1 MKRPLSISFDNTN
14 PPPQVDTQQDIIQS
28 AFFAETANMAMEF
41 VATQPDL
48 NAILYAQT
56 DKPDFVNKVE
66 IGFTNN
72 AADQNFAPGDYLE
85 LDFTELQYDNSGQ
98 MEGVDATKISL
109 ADSSDHWIIP
119 AGQTGPKIKLQ
130 CANAF
135 TWKNEGNESVTLNIP
150 VNPFSDPVKKIGDFA
165 VSDAS
170 HFGNNKP
177 SNECVVTTASF
188 GAKQKPLPVRAYFVD
203 PEVKVPDIPDKHDDV
218 VFITPAGLDDIPNK
232 VSFEIDY
239 SSLTG
244 NGDQNKLGVPELTL
258 SIQAGDDD
266 WDLAP
271 PNSAEGIALSI
282 SHDVDYGTNPQW
294 SISHVDNENFI
305 QFKCVPEVETSLLPL
320 TGGKKIRLELSNIV
334 TALSDGTVN
343 MTLQISGIDGF
354 SDWCWFLVIQKEE
367 PKPQIVSFDI
377 ASPTNALLSVG
388 QAVKLTWQTFAI
400 KALELNYIPLVGSQ
414 VNQNLND
421 RRTEKDGY
429 EVVPAATN
437 SNIPD
442 DFTETQALP
451 LNLVATKADG
461 NTISKQVVVTMEAP
475 APVLEISD
483 VGMHVAERMLVFHYL
498 TRYTEGLTYGWLFP
512 TIPRDFPIKNGEKQ
526 YPNSSPGN
534 FPSMLNDLKLQDNY
548 YWPVDYPTDVKLT
561 LIAINQNG
569 KTSKDLYFNKIQNTG
584 PLGWGGA
591 DPFKEVVVNK
601 ISIRSAVVVDAI
613 IINGDMHGW
622 ESGDWQGEITLA
634 WNEYI
639 TKVIVHVNYHE
650 YTWTTGFFDQNEH
663 GGTYWL
669 VSYLEIHTNKGQVI
683 KGGQIRDNDEVT
695 TIDGR
700 IFMLGGNTRGRF
712 LEALDVYYLPKP

>member
-1 MKRPLSISFDNTN
+1 MNAVTS
-14 PPPQVDTQQDIIQS
+14 
-28 AFFAETANMAMEF
+28 
-41 VATQPDL
+41 QPDS
-48 NAILYAQT
+48 NATLYAQT
-56 DKPDFVNKVE
+56 DNPDFVNKVE

-72 AADQNFAPGDYLE
+72 TGDQNFAPGDYLE
-85 LDFTELQYDNSGQ
+85 LDFHELCYDNGGQ
-98 MEGVDATKISL
+98 IQGVDAAKIVL
-109 ADSSDHWIIP
+109 ADASGDWVIP
-119 AGQTGPKIKLQ
+119 TGQPGSKIKLQ

-135 TWKNEGNESVTLNIP
+135 TWKQGENRSVTLNIP
-150 VNPFSDPVKKIGDFA
+150 VNPITDPVKKIGDFA
-165 VSDAS
+165 ISDAS

-188 GAKQKPLPVRAYFVD
+188 GAKQKPLRVRARFVD
-203 PEVKVPDIPDKHDDV
+203 PSVKIPDIPDKRDDV

-232 VSFEIDY
+232 LSFELDY
-239 SSLTG
+239 SRLTG
-244 NGDQNKLGVPELTL
+244 KGDQNKLGVPELTL

-271 PNSAEGIALSI
+271 PNSAEHIELNI
-282 SHDVDYGTNPQW
+282 SHDVDYGTDPQW
-294 SISHVDNENFI
+294 SISPVDNENFI
-305 QFKCVPEVETSLLPL
+305 QFKCVPEVGTSLLPL

-442 DFTETQALP
+442 DFTKTQALP

-475 APVLEISD
+475 APELEISD
-483 VGMHVAERMLVFHYL
+483 VEMNVDEQMLTFSYL
-498 TRYTEGLTYGWLFP
+498 TRYTEGLTFGWLYPKIP
-512 TIPRDFPIKNGEKQ
+512 TDIPIKNGEKQ
-526 YPNSSPGN
+526 YPDFGPGN
-534 FPSMLNDLKLQDNY
+534 FPSMLNDPKLQDNY
-548 YWPVDYPTDVKLT
+548 YWPVDYQTDVKLT
-561 LIAINQNG
+561 FIAINQNG
-569 KTSKDLYFNKIQNTG
+569 NTSKDLYFDKLYQDH
-584 PLGWGGA
+584 LGGQGGGA
-591 DPFKEVVVNK
+591 FGPVQVYSVG
-601 ISIRSAVVVDAI
+601 IRSGLNIDAI
-613 IINGDMHGW
+613 IINGVPHG
-622 ESGDWQGEITLA
+622 GDGGGASPIL
-634 WNEYI
+634 NLGPGEYI
-639 TKVIVHVNYHE
+639 SEIYAHAYHAR
-650 YTWTTGFFDQNEH
+650 D
-663 GGTYWL
+663 GGAEVL
-669 VSYLEIHTNKGQVI
+669 RYLKITTNKGNSI
-683 KGGQIRDNDEVT
+683 EGGTTGDNDGT
-695 TIDGR
+695 GTDSGR
-700 IFMLGGNTRGRF
+700 IIMLGGRSGKF
-712 LEALDVYYLPKP
+712 LDALDVYYLP

>member
-1 MKRPLSISFDNTN
+1 MKRPLSISFNNTTS
-14 PPPQVDTQQDIIQS
+14 PPQIETQQQFMARS
-28 AFFAETANMAMEF
+28 ARMFMAMN
-41 VATQPDL
+41 VVTSQPDS
-48 NAILYAQT
+48 NATLYAQT

-72 AADQNFAPGDYLE
+72 KVDQNFATGDYLE
-85 LDFTELQYDNSGQ
+85 LNFTQLQYNNGGQ
-98 MEGVDATKISL
+98 IQGVDATKITL
-109 ADSSDHWIIP
+109 ADASGDWVIP
-119 AGQTGPKIKLQ
+119 TGQTGPKIKLQ

-135 TWKNEGNESVTLNIP
+135 TWKKDENRSVALNIP
-150 VNPFSDPVKKIGDFA
+150 VNPITDPVKKIGDFA

-232 VSFEIDY
+232 LSFEIDY

-244 NGDQNKLGVPELTL
+244 NGDPSKLGVPELTL
-258 SIQAGDDD
+258 SIQAGEDD

-271 PNSAEGIALSI
+271 PNSAENIGLNI

-414 VNQNLND
+414 VTEKLTGKL
-421 RRTEKDGY
+421 TEKDGY

-442 DFTETQALP
+442 DFTKTQALP

-461 NTISKQVVVTMEAP
+461 NTISRQVVVTMKAP
-475 APVLEISD
+475 APVLEISN
-483 VGMHVAERMLVFHYL
+483 VNMQVENKCLNFSYMTRFTKQFALMQKGHVLLDMPVSNGAKQSTQMG
-498 TRYTEGLTYGWLFP
+498 RYSFDR
-512 TIPRDFPIKNGEKQ
+512 IRDDGPLSDG
-526 YPNSSPGN
+526 YH
-534 FPSMLNDLKLQDNY
+534 
-548 YWPVDYPTDVKLT
+548 WPADSQSQGGDCKIVLLAT
-561 LIAINQNG
+561 NQNG
-569 KTSKDLYFNKIQNTG
+569 STSKDLYFDKLYQDH
-584 PLGWGGA
+584 LGGDDGGVFNPVIVQSVA
-591 DPFKEVVVNK
+591 
-601 ISIRSAVVVDAI
+601 IRHGNHIDAI
-613 IINGDMHGW
+613 IINGTQHGGGGG
-622 ESGDWQGEITLA
+622 SLTDTLTLGDG
-634 WNEYI
+634 EYI
-639 TKVIVHVNYHE
+639 SSLEVRANWFDLGGTFTTDWKQLVRYIKIETNLGRSIE
-650 YTWTTGFFDQNEH
+650 GGTTGDDD
-663 GGTYWL
+663 GTGTD
-669 VSYLEIHTNKGQVI
+669 S
-683 KGGQIRDNDEVT
+683 
-695 TIDGR
+695 GR
-700 IFMLGGNTRGRF
+700 IIMLGGRSGKF
-712 LEALDVYYLPKP
+712 LDALDVYYLPKH

>member
-1 MKRPLSISFDNTN
+1 MKRPLSISFNNTTS
-14 PPPQVDTQQDIIQS
+14 PPQIETQQQFMARS
-28 AFFAETANMAMEF
+28 ARMFMAMN
-41 VATQPDL
+41 VVTSQPDS
-48 NAILYAQT
+48 NATLYAQT

-72 AADQNFAPGDYLE
+72 KVDQNFATGDYLE
-85 LDFTELQYDNSGQ
+85 LNFTQLQYNNGGQ
-98 MEGVDATKISL
+98 IQGVDATKITL
-109 ADSSDHWIIP
+109 ADASGDWVIP
-119 AGQTGPKIKLQ
+119 TGQTGPKIKLQ

-135 TWKNEGNESVTLNIP
+135 TWKKDENRSVALNIP
-150 VNPFSDPVKKIGDFA
+150 VNPITDPVKKIGDFA

-232 VSFEIDY
+232 LSFEIDY

-244 NGDQNKLGVPELTL
+244 NGDPSKLGVPELTL
-258 SIQAGDDD
+258 SIQAGEDD

-271 PNSAEGIALSI
+271 PNSAENIGLNI

-414 VNQNLND
+414 VTEKLTGKL
-421 RRTEKDGY
+421 TEKDGY

-442 DFTETQALP
+442 DFTKTQALP

-461 NTISKQVVVTMEAP
+461 NTISRQVVVTMKAP
-475 APVLEISD
+475 APVLEISN
-483 VGMHVAERMLVFHYL
+483 VNMQVENKCLNFSYMTRFTKQFALMQKGHVLLDMPVSNGAKQSTQMG
-498 TRYTEGLTYGWLFP
+498 RYSFDR
-512 TIPRDFPIKNGEKQ
+512 IRDDGPLSDG
-526 YPNSSPGN
+526 YH
-534 FPSMLNDLKLQDNY
+534 
-548 YWPVDYPTDVKLT
+548 WPADSQSQGGDCKIVLLAT
-561 LIAINQNG
+561 NQNG
-569 KTSKDLYFNKIQNTG
+569 STSKDLYFDKIQNSG
-584 PLGWGGA
+584 PLGWAGA
-591 DPFKEVVVNK
+591 PAFPEVEVNS
-601 ISIRSAVVVDAI
+601 ISIRSGNIVDGI
-613 IINGDMHGW
+613 VINGTLHG
-622 ESGDWQGEITLA
+622 GDGGNSSDTITLA
-634 WNEYI
+634 PDEYFSKI
-639 TKVIVHVNYHE
+639 IVHVGAFHHVWYS
-650 YTWTTGFFDQNEH
+650 GIFDQNVH
-663 GGTYWL
+663 GGDYTL
-669 VSYLEIHTNKGQVI
+669 VTYLEIHTNKGNVI
-683 KGGQIRDNDEVT
+683 HGGTPDRSGDNPHTFE
-695 TIDGR
+695 GR
-700 IFMLGGNTRGRF
+700 IFMLGGNTRGEF
-712 LEALDVYYLPKP
+712 LEALDVYYLPKH